1 MNLANKKS
9 NNLGHLSKVIML
21 EAGVLTDEEDKN
33 LQSYLSG
40 GENVILKQDSQIYP
54 REWNYPQEVKLAF
67 GQAGVSLMVL
77 TTGRVH
83 ICEGADH
90 YWGCRTILKDLFRT
104 TSFSLEPEKQ
114 HRVNDYVRELRM
126 DSGWVGCM
134 ILPSLISNQTIVFAH
149 LPMLV

>member
-1 MNLANKKS
+1 MNLANQKS
-9 NNLGHLSKVIML
+9 SNIEHLSKVTML

-90 YWGCRTILKDLFRT
+90 YWGCED
-104 TSFSLEPEKQ
+104 
-114 HRVNDYVRELRM
+114 
-126 DSGWVGCM
+126 DSEGSV
-134 ILPSLISNQTIVFAH
+134 
-149 LPMLV
+149 